1 MLISVLNTIT
11 IMKVEPVPQ
20 DYESVVSNRWGRP
33 GAQLMIRHRSPIA
46 SSPIQVIANP
56 PKLAT
61 SMGCLIPLVVAAP
74 LTMEGAVLNSASS
87 ITGPSQVLK
96 SFLMTTLTII
106 SMELRAS

>member
-1 MLISVLNTIT
+1 
-11 IMKVEPVPQ
+11 MKVEPVPQ
-20 DYESVVSNRWGRP
+20 DYESVVSSRWKP
-33 GAQLMIRHRSPIA
+33 TA

-56 PKLAT
+56 PKLLT

-74 LTMEGAVLNSASS
+74 LTMEGVVLNSASS